1 MVDIMYERILVTV
14 DGSEESKNAGFK
26 AVDLAKQL
34 DATVIVTHIINQ
46 RLSNTLDDL
55 EDKGKEYINTIRE
68 YATSQSVQSEDLLIY
83 GSPKNDILIIARKSE
98 ADMIVMSA
106 HGNTKDKSTSMGK
119 FTEFVLKN
127 IDLPLLLF

>member
-1 MVDIMYERILVTV
+1 MYERILVTT
-14 DGSEESKNAGFK
+14 DGSKESKNAGFK

-34 DATVIVTHIINQ
+34 NATVVVTHIIDQ
-46 RLSNTLDDL
+46 QLSFTIDDL
-55 EDKGKEYINTIRE
+55 EDKGKEYINIIRE
-68 YATSQSVQSEDLLIY
+68 YATEQNVKSEDLLIY
-83 GSPKNDILIIARKSE
+83 GSPKNDIMIIARKSE

-106 HGNTKDKSTSMGK
+106 HGNTKDKSSSMGG

>member
-1 MVDIMYERILVTV
+1 MMYDRILVTV

-34 DATVIVTHIINQ
+34 DATVVVTHIIDQ
-46 RLSNTLDDL
+46 RLSFTIDDL
-55 EDKGKEYINTIRE
+55 EDKGKEYINTVRE
-68 YATSQSVQSEDLLIY
+68 YAADENVKSEDLLIY
-83 GSPKNDILIIARKSE
+83 GSPKNDIMIIARKSE

-106 HGNTKDKSTSMGK
+106 HGNTKDKSSPMGG